1 MAHDTFETDM
11 FHPSDAEG
19 VAELF
24 RTVYGDGYPVKLVYN
39 PEELTAAF
47 SAKENIPVVART
59 ATGKIIGYCGI
70 YRSSPNPNL
79 YEAGQGLVNPE
90 YRGSGVNTEIL
101 VYIMDKLSIELGI
114 HALFGEAVCN
124 HVYMQK
130 TCCNVGYIE
139 TGIEVDLMPAEA
151 YAKEKSASGR
161 VAAMPVFRIYKPEE
175 QTVYLPA
182 GYKDYLH
189 YLYEGLDIPRFF
201 AVSDENTK
209 PEGKTEQNTQIF
221 DFAGVARVAF
231 SHAGADFEGVLNGL
245 EKDLLGR
252 SMSVIQFWLKLDAP
266 WISNITG
273 FLRKSGYFFGGLL
286 PGWFGTDAILMQ
298 KIVEKPNWE
307 GITLYSDRAKKILEM
322 VRGDW
327 EAIKE

>member
-1 MAHDTFETDM
+1 MAHERFDIDI
-11 FHPSDAEG
+11 FHPSDATG

-24 RTVYGDGYPVKLVYN
+24 RTVYGEGYPVKLVYN
-39 PEELTAAF
+39 PSELTAAF
-47 SAKENIPVVART
+47 NAKENIPVVART
-59 ATGKIIGYCGI
+59 AAGKIIGYCGI
-70 YRSSPNPNL
+70 YRSAPNRNI

-101 VYIMDKLSIELGI
+101 VYVIEKLAVELGI
-114 HALFGEAVCN
+114 DALFGEAVCN

-182 GYKDYLH
+182 VYKDHLH
-189 YLYEGLDIPRFF
+189 YLYEGLDAPRVF
-201 AVSDENTK
+201 AISGENRK
-209 PEGKTEQNTQIF
+209 PEGKTAQTTQIF
-221 DFAGVARVAF
+221 DFAQVARIAF
-231 SHAGADFEGVLNGL
+231 SHIGADFEGALDDL
-245 EKDLLGR
+245 EKNLLGHGIA
-252 SMSVIQFWLKLDAP
+252 VIQLWLKLDTP
-266 WISNITG
+266 WISNITKL
-273 FLRKSGYFFGGLL
+273 LRKGGYFFGGLL
-286 PGWFGTDAILMQ
+286 PGWFGADAILMQ

-307 GITLYSDRAKKILEM
+307 GITLYSNRAKKILEM
-322 VRGDW
+322 VRKDW
-327 EAIKE
+327 EKTKA